1 MVHNEKEY
9 DIVKE
14 RQSEDVITITYT
26 KKVRRCGTCLC
37 EKRADKVSLI
47 KYPILH
53 KDMGRLIKDILVCDD
68 CYDDVRDV
76 LDNLKYN

>member
-26 KKVRRCGTCLC
+26 KKERLCDTCL
-37 EKRADKVSLI
+37 KIKKAKNIRIV

-53 KDMGRLIKDILVCDD
+53 RDMGRLIMDKQICDD
-68 CYDDVRDV
+68 CYDDVKEV